1 MEDFYSFFIFWCL
14 IILQRLIE
22 LRIARNN
29 EKWMMEQGAIE
40 YGHEHYRFIVL
51 MHLLFFLVFISEKIT
66 LNRGISD
73 AWQWL
78 LFVFI
83 LAQLVRVWALF
94 SLGKYW
100 NTKIIVLPG
109 ANVVK
114 RGPYRWIKHPNYLI
128 VSIELLV
135 IPLLFKCFLTA
146 AVFTLLNIFMLSIR
160 IPTEE
165 QALKTYTEYE
175 GAFQK
180 CNRFLP
186 KLLKKYD
193 N

>member
-40 YGHEHYRFIVL
+40 YGHEHYRFIVW

-73 AWQWL
+73 TWQWL

-83 LAQLVRVWALF
+83 LTQLVRVWALF

-135 IPLLFKCFLTA
+135 IPLLFNCFLTA

-160 IPTEE
+160 IPKEE

-175 GAFQK
+175 GAFHK